1 MISCGPQETI
11 YVTAGN
17 RVACSPDYGK
27 TWQLTRSIPR
37 GEIIRLD
44 VREIN
49 PGNIEI
55 LVGWKNGWDGG
66 VFLSL
71 DNAKRWMDLETNLN
85 YDEVSD
91 PTRAWAKN
99 FGWANSVVF
108 DKFNPDVL
116 YFTDWWGAWRSDD
129 KGKKWNEKII
139 GAPNTCGSDIYITST
154 GEIYAATMDD
164 GLLKSND
171 NGKTYQAIFPKKGF
185 RSDINGDVWRVIA
198 NPKNPNEIILTSSPW
213 GQDTNRVAI
222 SRDGGD
228 SCIVIRDG
236 LPKRRPRINTM
247 WERGYPKAVAL
258 DPGHPYVVYLGID
271 GNDGGG
277 LYVSEDSGWHWRYS
291 KGQPGSKRIYN
302 ALAVDSTNSSRLFWG
317 ACGWGGGVYVSEDK
331 GKSWKRVFRQMT
343 QVFDLA
349 VNSDGWIYI
358 AGDSE
363 GPAIFISKDHGKDWS
378 LLKSFPEEGSAE
390 ALFVNPYNPEEMGF
404 SVVNWSGHV
413 GGKIYWSRD
422 KGQNWKDITGDLP
435 AGSGA
440 AAMAYNP
447 KDSHLYIIRYAGSVY
462 KTKLIR

>member
-1 MISCGPQETI
+1 
-11 YVTAGN
+11 
-17 RVACSPDYGK
+17 
-27 TWQLTRSIPR
+27 
-37 GEIIRLD
+37 
-44 VREIN
+44 
-49 PGNIEI
+49 
-55 LVGWKNGWDGG
+55 
-66 VFLSL
+66 
-71 DNAKRWMDLETNLN
+71 
-85 YDEVSD
+85 
-91 PTRAWAKN
+91 
-99 FGWANSVVF
+99 
-108 DKFNPDVL
+108 
-116 YFTDWWGAWRSDD
+116 
-129 KGKKWNEKII
+129 
-139 GAPNTCGSDIYITST
+139 
-154 GEIYAATMDD
+154 
-164 GLLKSND
+164 
-171 NGKTYQAIFPKKGF
+171 
-185 RSDINGDVWRVIA
+185 
-198 NPKNPNEIILTSSPW
+198 
-213 GQDTNRVAI
+213 
-222 SRDGGD
+222 
-228 SCIVIRDG
+228 
-236 LPKRRPRINTM
+236 M